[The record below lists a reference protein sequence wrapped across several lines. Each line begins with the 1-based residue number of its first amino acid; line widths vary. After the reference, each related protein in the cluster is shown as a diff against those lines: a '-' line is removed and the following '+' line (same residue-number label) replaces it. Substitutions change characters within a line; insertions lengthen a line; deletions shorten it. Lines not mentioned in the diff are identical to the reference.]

1 MRQGRCVFLEKPE
14 ENTNMRKIP
23 SVFLGVVLAIG
34 VIAGC
39 NGSSSINPPP
49 PGPQSAQMSVS
60 MTDAPPVG
68 VTVISFEVS
77 LTGAALNP
85 GNVDLLA
92 GKGPIRIEVKKLET
106 EAAFLSTAS
115 ITAGNYTSLNLTF
128 SNPELTF
135 QNNTG
140 ATLAGCASGAVCE
153 IKPTGT
159 LTSAINGT
167 FNVTAGTQNGILVDV
182 NLNTLLSN
190 TLGIDFS
197 ATGSVTTTQQTKQAE
212 GELED
217 LDDVNGIVKTPANNQ
232 FTLQTTDLGNI
243 TVAVD
248 NNTQFKDFAT
258 CTAANF
264 TCVKDGQSVEA
275 DLLLMAGGTFLA
287 KKVELH
293 DDVAEAAD
301 DELDGVVFKIDSPTQ
316 FEMVV
321 IDELRDVANVSVG
334 NPVTVVLQTTSGGTS
349 FRVDTNGLTV
359 PVSLQNAFEA
369 ATDTSQLLAGQ
380 TVQVRKRAMSGG
392 PAPAAITIT
401 TDRVRLRMTRFTA
414 TVSGAP
420 AGSNFNVAG
429 LPALFTGAGISLIQV
444 QTSPQTNFENVPGN
458 AVSGLADGNT
468 VSLRGLLFMSTP
480 NPVLIADK
488 VRKR

>member
-1 MRQGRCVFLEKPE
+1 
-14 ENTNMRKIP
+14 MRKIP
-23 SVFLGVVLAIG
+23 YVLLGVVLAIG
-34 VIAGC
+34 LMAGC
-39 NGSSSINPPP
+39 GGSSGVNPPP
-49 PGPQSAQMSVS
+49 PGPQSALVSVS
-60 MTDAPPVG
+60 MTDAPPAN
-68 VTVISFEVS
+68 VTVLSFEVS

-85 GNVDLLA
+85 GNVDLLG

-106 EAAFLSTAS
+106 EAAFLSTSS
-115 ITAGNYTSLNLTF
+115 ITAGNYTRLNLTF
-128 SNPELTF
+128 ANPELTF

-140 ATLAGCASGAVCE
+140 ATLAGCAAGAVCE

-159 LTSAINGT
+159 LTSTVNGT
-167 FNVTAGTQNGILVDV
+167 FSVTAGAQSGILVDV
-182 NLNTLLSN
+182 NLNTLLSS
-190 TLGIDFS
+190 TLGLDFS
-197 ATGSVTTTQQTKQAE
+197 ASGAVTTAQQTKQAE

-243 TVAVD
+243 TVNVD
-248 NNTQFKDFAT
+248 NNTQFKDFAA

-264 TCVKDGQSVEA
+264 SCVKDGQSIEA
-275 DLLLMAGGTFLA
+275 DLLLMAAGGFLA

-301 DELDGVVFKIDSPTQ
+301 DELDGVVFKIDSATQ
-316 FEMVV
+316 FEIVV

-334 NPVTVVLQTTSGGTS
+334 NPVTVVLQATGGGTS

-369 ATDTSQLLAGQ
+369 ATDTSQLLPGQ

-392 PAPAAITIT
+392 PAPAPITIM

-414 TVSGAP
+414 TVSSTP
-420 AGSNFNVAG
+420 ASGFFNVGSLPG
-429 LPALFTGAGISLIQV
+429 LFAASTIQV
-444 QTSPQTNFENVPGN
+444 QTSSQTKFENVTD
-458 AVSGLADGNT
+458 ASGLATGT
-468 VSLRGLLFMSTP
+468 IVSLRGLLFKSTP
-480 NPVLIADK
+480 NPTLIADK

>member
-1 MRQGRCVFLEKPE
+1 MRRVSYL
-14 ENTNMRKIP
+14 
-23 SVFLGVVLAIG
+23 VLTAVLTI
-34 VIAGC
+34 VLVAGC
-39 NGSSSINPPP
+39 SGGSSNVIPLPV
-49 PGPQSAQMSVS
+49 PQSAQVSVS
-60 MTDAPPVG
+60 MTDAPPAG

-106 EAAFLSTAS
+106 EAAFLGTSSVA
-115 ITAGNYTSLNLTF
+115 AGSYTSLNLTF
-128 SNPELTF
+128 ANPELTF

-140 ATLAGCASGAVCE
+140 ATLATCPNGAVCE
-153 IKPTGT
+153 IKPAGS
-159 LTSAINGT
+159 LTATVSGA
-167 FNVTAGTQNGILVDV
+167 FNVTSGTPSGLLVDV
-182 NLNTLLSN
+182 NLNTLLSSA
-190 TLGIDFS
+190 LGVDFS
-197 ATGSVTTTQQTKQAE
+197 AAGAVTTTQQTKQAQ

-217 LDDVNGIVKTPANNQ
+217 IDDVNGIVKTPANNQ

-243 TVAVD
+243 TVNVD
-248 NNTQFKDFAT
+248 NNTKFEDFGT
-258 CTAANF
+258 CTTNF
-264 TCVKDGQSVEA
+264 TCVKDGQSVEV

-301 DELDGVVFKIDSPTQ
+301 DELDGVVFKIDSGGTQ

-334 NPVTVVLQTTSGGTS
+334 NLVTVNLQTTGGGTS
-349 FRVDTNGLTV
+349 FRVDLKGLTV
-359 PVSLQNAFEA
+359 PAALQQAFEG
-369 ATDTSQLLAGQ
+369 ATDTSQLSPGQ
-380 TVQVRKRAMSGG
+380 TVQVRKRLMTGG
-392 PAPAAITIT
+392 PAPAPITIT

-420 AGSNFNVAG
+420 VGNDFNVAG
-429 LPALFTGAGISLIQV
+429 LPGLFTAAGINQILV
-444 QTSPQTNFENVPGN
+444 QTSPQTKFENVTGG
-458 AVSGLADGNT
+458 VTGLPNGTT
-468 VSLRGLLFMSTP
+468 VSLRGLLFKSTP